1 MSRYTEAVCKLCRR
15 ESQKLYLKGDKCFT
29 KCTLEKRPTPPDST
43 AGRDGRAN
51 TALSF
56 VRSRRP
62 DVLRVGERQ
71 FRNYYGRASE
81 SAAKRARPS

>member
-29 KCTLEKRPTPPDST
+29 KCTLEKRPTPPGQH
-43 AGRDGRAN
+43 GRSRRPSEYG
-51 TALSF
+51 TQL

-62 DVLRVGERQ
+62 DVSTG
-71 FRNYYGRASE
+71 
-81 SAAKRARPS
+81 